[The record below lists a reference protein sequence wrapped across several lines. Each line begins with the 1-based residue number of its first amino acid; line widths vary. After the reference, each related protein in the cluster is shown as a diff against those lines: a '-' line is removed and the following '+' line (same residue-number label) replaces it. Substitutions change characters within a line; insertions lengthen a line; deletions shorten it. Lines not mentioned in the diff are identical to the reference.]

1 MTTIL
6 LRTLIIYILLI
17 GAMRLMGKRQIG
29 QLEVSELAV
38 TLILSEIAAMPIEN
52 QEIPVSYALIPIVTI
67 LTFEVVMSVIQ
78 MKFPKLK
85 NLVSARPS
93 TLIDKGE
100 INQKELERV
109 RLSADELLC
118 KLRQKDVA
126 DIKEVNYA
134 ILEQSG
140 QLTVIKKAEYKPPTM
155 RDMALRAEDH
165 GIMHILVDN
174 GSVNKYNLEHQNKS
188 YEWLMSKLDEQGCR
202 LNEVFLFMI
211 DDSGN
216 TRCIKKD
223 RYK

>member
-1 MTTIL
+1 
-6 LRTLIIYILLI
+6 
-17 GAMRLMGKRQIG
+17 MGKRQIG

-38 TLILSEIAAMPIEN
+38 TLILSEIASMPIEN
-52 QEIPVSYALIPIVTI
+52 QEIPISYAIIPIITI

-78 MKFPKLK
+78 MKFPNLK
-85 NLVSARPS
+85 SLVSTRPS
-93 TLIDKGE
+93 ALIVKGE

-109 RLSADELLC
+109 RISADELIG
-118 KLRQKDVA
+118 KLRQKDIA

-140 QLTVIKKAEYKPPTM
+140 QFTVIKKAEYKPPTM
-155 RDMALRAEDH
+155 RDLAIRADDN

-174 GSVNKYNLEHQNKS
+174 GYINKYNLRRQNKS
-188 YEWLMSKLDEQGCR
+188 IEWLMSKLVEEGVELC
-202 LNEVFLFMI
+202 EVFLFMI

-223 RYK
+223 RCK

>member
-17 GAMRLMGKRQIG
+17 SVMRLMGKRQIG

-52 QEIPVSYALIPIVTI
+52 QEIPISYALIPIVTI
-67 LTFEVVMSVIQ
+67 LTFEVVMSVVQ
-78 MKFPKLK
+78 MKYPKLK
-85 NLVSARPS
+85 NLVSTRPS
-93 TLIDKGE
+93 ALIEKGE

-109 RLSADELLC
+109 RISADELIG
-118 KLRQKDVA
+118 KLRQKDIA

-140 QLTVIKKAEYKPPTM
+140 QLTVIKKAEHKQPTLQ
-155 RDMALRAEDH
+155 DLALRADDN

-174 GSVNKYNLEHQNKS
+174 GYVNKYNLHRQNKS
-188 YEWLMSKLDEQGCR
+188 FEWLMSKLDEQNIR
-202 LNEVFLFMI
+202 LCEVFLFMI

-223 RYK
+223 KHK

>member
-1 MTTIL
+1 
-6 LRTLIIYILLI
+6 
-17 GAMRLMGKRQIG
+17 MGKRQIG

-52 QEIPVSYALIPIVTI
+52 QEIPISYALIPIVTI
-67 LTFEVVMSVIQ
+67 LTFEVVMSVVQ
-78 MKFPKLK
+78 MKYPKLK
-85 NLVSARPS
+85 NLVSTRPS
-93 TLIDKGE
+93 ALIEKGE

-109 RLSADELLC
+109 RISADELIG
-118 KLRQKDVA
+118 KLRQKDIA

-140 QLTVIKKAEYKPPTM
+140 QLTVIKKAEHKQPTLQ
-155 RDMALRAEDH
+155 DLALRADDN

-174 GSVNKYNLEHQNKS
+174 GYVNKYNLHRQNKS
-188 YEWLMSKLDEQGCR
+188 FEWLMSKLDEQNIR
-202 LNEVFLFMI
+202 LCEVFLFMI

-223 RYK
+223 KHK

>member
-1 MTTIL
+1 
-6 LRTLIIYILLI
+6 
-17 GAMRLMGKRQIG
+17 MRLMGKRQIG

-52 QEIPVSYALIPIVTI
+52 QEIPISYALIPIVTI
-67 LTFEVVMSVIQ
+67 LTFEVVMSVVQ
-78 MKFPKLK
+78 MKYPKLK
-85 NLVSARPS
+85 NLVSTRPS
-93 TLIDKGE
+93 ALIEKGE

-109 RLSADELLC
+109 RISADELIG
-118 KLRQKDVA
+118 KLRQKDIA

-140 QLTVIKKAEYKPPTM
+140 QLTVIKKAEHKQPTLQ
-155 RDMALRAEDH
+155 DLALRADDN

-174 GSVNKYNLEHQNKS
+174 GYVNKYNLHRQNKS
-188 YEWLMSKLDEQGCR
+188 FEWLMSKLDEQNIR
-202 LNEVFLFMI
+202 LCEVFLFMI

-223 RYK
+223 KHK

>member
-17 GAMRLMGKRQIG
+17 SVMRLMGKRQIG

-38 TLILSEIAAMPIEN
+38 TLILSEIASMPIEN
-52 QEIPVSYALIPIVTI
+52 QEIPISYAIIPIITI

-78 MKFPKLK
+78 MKFPNLK
-85 NLVSARPS
+85 SLVSTRPS
-93 TLIDKGE
+93 ALIVKGE

-109 RLSADELLC
+109 RISADELIG
-118 KLRQKDVA
+118 KLRQKDIA

-140 QLTVIKKAEYKPPTM
+140 QFTVIKKAEHKQPTLQ
-155 RDMALRAEDH
+155 DLALRADDN

-174 GSVNKYNLEHQNKS
+174 GY
-188 YEWLMSKLDEQGCR
+188 
-202 LNEVFLFMI
+202 
-211 DDSGN
+211 
-216 TRCIKKD
+216 
-223 RYK
+223 